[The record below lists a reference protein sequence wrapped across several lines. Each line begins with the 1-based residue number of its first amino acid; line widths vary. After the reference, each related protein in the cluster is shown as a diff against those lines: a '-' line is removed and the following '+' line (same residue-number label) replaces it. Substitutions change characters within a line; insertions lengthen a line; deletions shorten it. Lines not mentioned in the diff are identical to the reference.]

1 MHHIR
6 PYKIFTLL
14 EAPAPERVVNVTL
27 PSRRGNG
34 GTSLLE
40 TMLIIAATRIVNAR
54 RVFEIG
60 TFLGNN
66 TMNMALNLPD
76 DAKVF
81 TLDLDDQHS
90 VGLEQLPEDAL
101 LTKLHLA
108 AQSVLDFA
116 GTAVAGK
123 ISRLIGNSVTF
134 DFSAWKNSIDFLFID
149 GGHDFH
155 TVKADT
161 ASALEMVAL
170 ERPSC
175 IMWHD
180 YRSWEYPA
188 LTCYLDEFSKEREIF
203 HIEDTTL
210 CAWFNDPN
218 GMILHQL
225 AVPAERAILRN
236 RSSTVIDALSACRW
250 QYDLI
255 VG

>member
-14 EAPAPERVVNVTL
+14 EVPTPERIVNVTL
-27 PSRRGNG
+27 PSRRGQG

-40 TMLIIAATRIVNAR
+40 TLLIIAATRIVNAR

-60 TFLGNN
+60 TFLGSN
-66 TMNMALNLPD
+66 TLNMALNLPD
-76 DAKVF
+76 DAKIF
-81 TLDLDDQHS
+81 TLDLDEQHATN
-90 VGLEQLPEDAL
+90 LQQLPEDAP

-108 AQSVLDFA
+108 SQSSLDFR

-123 ISRLIGNSVTF
+123 ISTLIGNSTAF
-134 DFSAWKNSIDFLFID
+134 DFSAWKRSVDFSFID
-149 GGHDFH
+149 GGHDFM
-155 TVKADT
+155 TVKSDT
-161 ASALEMVAL
+161 ENALEMTVI

-188 LTCYLDEFSKEREIF
+188 LTCYLDDLSKERDIF

-210 CAWFNDPN
+210 CAWFNDPGGSITHRLLN
-218 GMILHQL
+218 
-225 AVPAERAILRN
+225 
-236 RSSTVIDALSACRW
+236 S
-250 QYDLI
+250 
-255 VG
+255 